1 MSYSAAERETTLQT
15 DDESGK
21 WIIDTYQSK
30 VQTKLRKVGVE
41 PVFVG
46 EDGRH
51 KYEID
56 FNQVSFRS
64 GKKREMSEENRI
76 AASERAK
83 KNLHKGMKKDEIV
96 SE

>member
-21 WIIDTYQSK
+21 WIVDTYQSK
-30 VQTKLRKVGVE
+30 IQTKLRKVGVE
-41 PVFVG
+41 PVFIG

-51 KYEID
+51 KYELD

-64 GKKREMSEENRI
+64 GKKREMSEEQKEK
-76 AASERAK
+76 AAERMRKLHQNK
-83 KNLHKGMKKDEIV
+83 KEEINQ
-96 SE
+96 